1 MPIADKWERRYQ
13 QANLPVDACALLQQQ
28 QARLPTSGRALD
40 LACGLGGNAVLLA
53 RHGLAVDAVDKA
65 ATAIRKLSEYAAQQ
79 QLPVNALCI
88 DLECTTS
95 RWLLEQHSRYDV
107 IVVSY
112 YLHRPILP
120 LIEAALAPGGLLFYQ
135 TFNSLRASPSG
146 PQNPD
151 FLLTQNEL
159 ADRFSSLSTRLHRQD
174 INAEETTKP
183 LQTQY
188 IGQRDA

>member
-1 MPIADKWERRYQ
+1 MSVVDKWERRYQ
-13 QANLPVDACALLQQQ
+13 QASLPVDACALLREQQTW
-28 QARLPTSGRALD
+28 LPTTGRALD

-53 RHGLAVDAVDKA
+53 RRGLQVDAVDMA
-65 ATAIRKLSEYAAQQ
+65 ATAITKLTDYAAQQ
-79 QLPVNALCI
+79 QLPVNAHCL
-88 DLECTTS
+88 DLECKSST
-95 RWLLEQHSRYDV
+95 WLSGQQGSYAV

-135 TFNSLRASPSG
+135 TFNMLRVSNSG

-151 FLLTQNEL
+151 FLLAENEL
-159 ADRFSSLSTRLHRQD
+159 PSQFPSLSTRLHRQD
-174 INAEETTKP
+174 INTEKATKP

-188 IGQRDA
+188 IGQLSA